1 MNEFEMLILGLV
13 FFATALFGVGGI
25 YLFSRGWESY
35 EQRYVKGAEGTLE
48 AMYLTIPPQHVA
60 YLSILCFLVLGG
72 VFTAVFAQAVIG
84 IIAGIFGLP
93 VPMIALRILKNRR
106 DAKFGVQL
114 VDALVNMGNSLKAGF
129 SLPQGFMMIEREMDT
144 PISQEFRLVNQEL
157 RVGVS
162 MEDALHHLY
171 QRMPQDD
178 LDLVITSITI
188 SRDLG
193 GNLTEVFDNI
203 AETIRDRH
211 VIDPKIRALTAQGKL
226 QGVIMALLPFVVG
239 AAIHVIDP
247 ALVEPLYR
255 TEPGWA
261 LIVVLLFR
269 VAAGYFWIRKIVS
282 IDV

>member
-1 MNEFEMLILGLV
+1 MEGPELFILASV
-13 FFATALFGVGGI
+13 FVSTLLFGVGGI

-35 EQRYVKGAEGTLE
+35 EQKYVKGAEGTLE

-60 YLSILCFLVLGG
+60 YLSIACFLVLFG
-72 VFTAVFAQAVIG
+72 VFTAVFAQIVVG
-84 IIAGIFGLP
+84 IIAGLFGLP
-93 VPMIALRILKNRR
+93 VPLVILRVLKTRR
-106 DAKFGVQL
+106 DRKFGIQL
-114 VDALVNMGNSLKAGF
+114 VDALMNMASALKAGF
-129 SLPQGFMMIEREMDT
+129 SLPQAFLQMEKEMDA

-157 RVGVS
+157 RVGLPLDES
-162 MEDALHHLY
+162 LGHLY

-178 LDLVITSITI
+178 LDLVITSILI

-211 VIDPKIRALTAQGKL
+211 VIEGKIRALTAQGKL

-247 ALVEPLYR
+247 ALVEPLYK
-255 TEPGWA
+255 TEAGWA
-261 LIVVLLFR
+261 LIVVLLFM
-269 VAAGYFWIRKIVS
+269 VIAGYLWIRKIVT